1 MLQSLSRTL
10 WLKVITVLAHLILHT
25 LLGARIYDLPDMF
38 DMLGIKYPLK
48 DGCLRFDVG
57 WNMTVLVF
65 RSFSFYA
72 EFSLLLILFFTLVW
86 YRCFWYLLS
95 VIVFL
100 FLLSLTTSVSF
111 DMELGLE
118 SRLPMTFESYEICH
132 FFLLL
137 FKRVSMPIKLHFD
150 RFSNNFHQ
158 FFIPIFSVIDNL
170 EFFLACYFLLISG
183 LGLSFWFGLLQTLEE
198 FSWLQE

>member
-137 FKRVSMPIKLHFD
+137 LKRVSMPIKLHFD